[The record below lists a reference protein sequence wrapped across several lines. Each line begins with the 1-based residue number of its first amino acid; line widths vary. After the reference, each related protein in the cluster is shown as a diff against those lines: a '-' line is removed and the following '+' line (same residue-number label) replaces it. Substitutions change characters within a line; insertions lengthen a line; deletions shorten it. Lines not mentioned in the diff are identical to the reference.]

1 MKVIYSHFIIVKKAQ
16 KYYIKELQFSVIIK
30 RRNEDDLRE
39 LISNSKD
46 WVKIRGGGVA
56 LRGIATLQYAKSR
69 YNTLRYSSLATVTL
83 WYNTHSAAKSR
94 KPSTG
99 SPPLNS
105 LMGMT
110 V

>member
-46 WVKIRGGGVA
+46 
-56 LRGIATLQYAKSR
+56 
-69 YNTLRYSSLATVTL
+69 
-83 WYNTHSAAKSR
+83 
-94 KPSTG
+94 
-99 SPPLNS
+99 
-105 LMGMT
+105 
-110 V
+110 